1 MKKSP
6 VSKRIGKKPMSLRER
21 PTPRALAAAVI
32 PTPQIMAPAN
42 GTVFGPGEAVRVHVS
57 TNRPDLQSI
66 VWLIAPDGTIVDKVA
81 VTWPAA
87 APFEADVVVNVPDPA
102 DAFYTLELEQI
113 NDLATTDGGFWV
125 HAIQLIVE

>member
-87 APFEADVVVNVPDPA
+87 APGDCHSGRAPGRERSFRFAGFFDPPA
-102 DAFYTLELEQI
+102 E
-113 NDLATTDGGFWV
+113 
-125 HAIQLIVE
+125 